1 MADLVLRV
9 CDRGDVAA
17 ATGHPLRDV
26 YLYRAEGGARRSW
39 LLRTGVPLA
48 EAEEMAAALS
58 GIAAVE
64 RDASIPPGNSLDA
77 GGGTAH
83 DVTT

>member
-9 CDRGDVAA
+9 CDRGDVSE

-26 YLYRAEGGARRSW
+26 YLYRRCGGARRSW
-39 LLRTGVPLA
+39 LLRTGVLLA
-48 EAEEMAAALS
+48 EADEMVAVLS

-64 RDASIPPGNSLDA
+64 RDTAIPPGNSLDT
-77 GGGTAH
+77 GNGVGH